1 MSDFSFEGA
10 FASGLFADYFLWIK
24 KKTEKN
30 KILKISKI
38 SKIKNPKQNG
48 KTWLEQWKK
57 MARAKLN
64 ALKEQCL
71 SVNLVWTSMELFEA

>member
-24 KKTEKN
+24 KKKWKI

-57 MARAKLN
+57 N
-64 ALKEQCL
+64 G
-71 SVNLVWTSMELFEA
+71 